1 MKKLGL
7 VGGISWVSTID
18 YYRYI
23 NEGINERLGGLQFAE
38 CLVYSLNFGD
48 VQRAGWDSA
57 GPLVIRA
64 AKTLEQSGADA
75 IVLCANTAHRFADE
89 IGSVIRIP
97 LIHIVEATAA
107 AIRARQLR
115 TVGLLG
121 TKVTMESSFYVDGM
135 AAAGIETLVPESV
148 ETRDFIQGTLKEE
161 LGRGIL
167 RKETK
172 VRYLQVIQELVNRG
186 AQGIILGC
194 TEIPLLI
201 EQQDTDIPL
210 FDTTKIHAAAAVA
223 FSVGGGSSMS
233 LPRSARSS

>member
-18 YYRYI
+18 YYRHI
-23 NEGINERLGGLQFAE
+23 NEGINARLGGLEFAE
-38 CLVYSLNFGD
+38 CLVYSLNFAD

-57 GPLVIRA
+57 GPLLIRA
-64 AKTLEQSGADA
+64 ARTLEQSGAGA
-75 IVLCANTAHRFADE
+75 IVLCANTAHRYADE
-89 IGSVIRIP
+89 IRSVIRIP
-97 LIHIVEATAA
+97 LIHIVEATAV

-135 AAAGIETLVPESV
+135 EAAGIATLVPESV
-148 ETRDFIQGTLKEE
+148 ETRDFIQVTLKEE

-172 VRYLQVIQELVNRG
+172 ARYLQVMQELVDRG
-186 AQGIILGC
+186 AQGIVLGC
-194 TEIPLLI
+194 TEVPLLI
-201 EQQDTDIPL
+201 KQPDTEIPL
-210 FDTTKIHAAAAVA
+210 FDTTRIHAEAAVA
-223 FSVGGGSSMS
+223 FSVGGEQV
-233 LPRSARSS
+233 A

>member
-23 NEGINERLGGLQFAE
+23 NEGINERLGGLEFAD

-48 VQRAGWDSA
+48 VQRAGWDGA
-57 GPLVIRA
+57 GPLLIRA
-64 AKTLEQSGADA
+64 AKALEGSGAGA

-89 IGSVIRIP
+89 IRSVLRIP

-107 AIRARQLR
+107 SIRAQQLR

-135 AAAGIETLVPESV
+135 AAAGIQTLVPESV
-148 ETRDFIQGTLKEE
+148 ETRDFIQETLKEE

-167 RKETK
+167 TEDTK
-172 VRYLQVIQELVNRG
+172 ARYLQVMQELVDRG
-186 AQGIILGC
+186 AQGMVLGC

-201 EQQDTDIPL
+201 KQPDTAIPL
-210 FDTTKIHAAAAVA
+210 FDTTRIHAEAAVA
-223 FSVGGGSSMS
+223 FSVGGEQV
-233 LPRSARSS
+233 A

>member
-23 NEGINERLGGLQFAE
+23 NEGVNERLGGLEFAD
-38 CLVYSLNFGD
+38 CLVHSLNFGD
-48 VQRAGWDSA
+48 VQRAGWDHA
-57 GPLVIRA
+57 GPLLLRA
-64 AKTLEQSGADA
+64 AESLEQSGADA

-89 IGSVIRIP
+89 IRSAIRIP

-107 AIRARQLR
+107 SIRARQLR

-135 AAAGIETLVPESV
+135 AAAGIETLVPEAAQ
-148 ETRDFIQGTLKEE
+148 TRDFIQGTLKEE

-167 RKETK
+167 RGETK
-172 VRYLQVIQELVNRG
+172 ARYLQVMQELVDRG
-186 AQGIILGC
+186 AQGVVLGC

-201 EQQDTDIPL
+201 KQQDTEVPL
-210 FDTTKIHAAAAVA
+210 FDTTRMHAAAAVA
-223 FSVGGGSSMS
+223 F
-233 LPRSARSS
+233 ACE